1 MADTCANPLLLGW
14 IKEWLDQAR
23 ERNSKGF
30 TVYKKAY
37 ESMKACPLEFSHPS
51 EAIQLNGL
59 GPKLCDRLTEK
70 LKEYC
75 DQHGLPMPE
84 PPTKQKSQ
92 KRQSGDDLPG
102 QDQPAKKRKAKP
114 YVPALRS
121 GAYALVLGLST
132 LDENSSQGMSKAQ
145 LIEVAQPHSDSSFTA
160 PSDPTKFYTAWNSMK
175 TLITKELVYEHG
187 RPLRKYALTEEGW
200 ECAKRIRNTSAVGLP
215 LPNQPT
221 LPREPSRPIANRTSQ
236 NNDRPSTSLDD
247 DEITVLDDIDPIPA
261 ARRKE
266 SQLPSSN
273 RPGKP
278 IILPPNSFT
287 IELILDSREVRAKND
302 RDYISKELETK
313 GITTQVRALELG
325 DAMWVAKCKD
335 PDYFSRYGEEG
346 DEVMLDWIV
355 ERKRLDDLIGSIKDG
370 RFHEQKFRLRRS
382 GISNVVYLIEE
393 FTVSHPSAA
402 AGGNVPNYQDA
413 VASAIASTQVVNG
426 YFVKKTKN
434 LDDTIRYL
442 ARMTFLLRKMYGT
455 DFLPAS
461 SLGSSQPSRSC
472 VKPKSI
478 ALIPSSNLSSSE
490 SYLTTLRELRSSRSS
505 ETTTY
510 GVSFSTFSALTSK
523 SDTLTL
529 RDVFLKMLMC
539 TRGITGDKALEIQRH
554 WRTPRAFMEGFESVS
569 SSAATPQ
576 EAAKAR
582 EKMLTDKMGDLIA
595 RKKIAGTLS
604 RKVAEIWGEPE

>member
-1 MADTCANPLLLGW
+1 ML
-14 IKEWLDQAR
+14 
-23 ERNSKGF
+23 
-30 TVYKKAY
+30 
-37 ESMKACPLEFSHPS
+37 
-51 EAIQLNGL
+51 
-59 GPKLCDRLTEK
+59 
-70 LKEYC
+70 
-75 DQHGLPMPE
+75 
-84 PPTKQKSQ
+84 
-92 KRQSGDDLPG
+92 
-102 QDQPAKKRKAKP
+102 
-114 YVPALRS
+114 
-121 GAYALVLGLST
+121 
-132 LDENSSQGMSKAQ
+132 
-145 LIEVAQPHSDSSFTA
+145 
-160 PSDPTKFYTAWNSMK
+160 
-175 TLITKELVYEHG
+175 
-187 RPLRKYALTEEGW
+187 
-200 ECAKRIRNTSAVGLP
+200 
-215 LPNQPT
+215 
-221 LPREPSRPIANRTSQ
+221 REPSRPIANCTPQ
-236 NNDRPSTSLDD
+236 NNNRPSTSLDD
-247 DEITVLDDIDPIPA
+247 DEIAVLDDIDPIPA

-266 SQLPSSN
+266 PQLPSSN

-287 IELILDSREVRAKND
+287 VELILDSREVRAKND

-335 PDYFSRYGEEG
+335 PDYLSRYGEEG

-393 FTVSHPSAA
+393 FTVSHPSTA

-442 ARMTFLLRKMYGT
+442 ARMTFLLRKMYGA
-455 DFLPAS
+455 DSLPAS

-472 VKPKSI
+472 VKPKSV

-554 WRTPRAFMEGFESVS
+554 WRTPRAFMEAFESVS

-582 EKMLTDKMGDLIA
+582 EKMLTDKVGNLIA
-595 RKKIAGTLS
+595 KKKIAGTLS
-604 RKVAEIWGEPE
+604 RKVAEIWGESE

>member
-1 MADTCANPLLLGW
+1 M
-14 IKEWLDQAR
+14 
-23 ERNSKGF
+23 
-30 TVYKKAY
+30 
-37 ESMKACPLEFSHPS
+37 
-51 EAIQLNGL
+51 
-59 GPKLCDRLTEK
+59 
-70 LKEYC
+70 
-75 DQHGLPMPE
+75 
-84 PPTKQKSQ
+84 
-92 KRQSGDDLPG
+92 
-102 QDQPAKKRKAKP
+102 
-114 YVPALRS
+114 
-121 GAYALVLGLST
+121 
-132 LDENSSQGMSKAQ
+132 
-145 LIEVAQPHSDSSFTA
+145 
-160 PSDPTKFYTAWNSMK
+160 
-175 TLITKELVYEHG
+175 
-187 RPLRKYALTEEGW
+187 
-200 ECAKRIRNTSAVGLP
+200 
-215 LPNQPT
+215 
-221 LPREPSRPIANRTSQ
+221 PREPSRPEPSLPTSNRTFQSKH
-236 NNDRPSTSLDD
+236 RTFTSLDD
-247 DEITVLDDIDPIPA
+247 DEITVLDDIDPTPA
-261 ARRKE
+261 TRRKE
-266 SQLPSSN
+266 PQLPSSN
-273 RPGKP
+273 HPSKP

-335 PDYFSRYGEEG
+335 PDYLSRYGEEG

-393 FTVSHPSAA
+393 FTFSHPSAA
-402 AGGNVPNYQDA
+402 ANGNVPNYQDA

-442 ARMTFLLRKMYGT
+442 ARMTFLLRKMYGA
-455 DFLPAS
+455 DSLPAS
-461 SLGSSQPSRSC
+461 SLGSSQPSRSS
-472 VKPKSI
+472 VKPKSV

-490 SYLTTLRELRSSRSS
+490 SYLTTIRELRSSRSA

-554 WRTPRAFMEGFESVS
+554 WRTPRAFMEGFELVS

-582 EKMLTDKMGDLIA
+582 EKMLTDKMGNLIA
-595 RKKIAGTLS
+595 KKKVAGTLS